1 VNQDIQNLVAD
12 VLQMPAA
19 AITENV
25 AMKDL
30 EAWDSLKHMELVVAV
45 EQNFQIQLTF
55 DEILLMQSVGAIENV
70 LRQRGVA
77 V

>member
-1 VNQDIQNLVAD
+1 MNQDIQNLVAD

-19 AITENV
+19 AITEDV

-30 EAWDSLKHMELVVAV
+30 DAWDSLKHMELVVAV

-70 LRQRGVA
+70 LRQRGVP

>member
-1 VNQDIQNLVAD
+1 MNQDIQNLVAD

-19 AITENV
+19 AITEDV

>member
-19 AITENV
+19 AITEDV